1 MGYSSGKD
9 NLTDLEV
16 DGGTLSVDTAKD
28 SLGIN
33 TTTPQ
38 ATLDV
43 HYTGS
48 GNPINLVAGLGG
60 GEVVY
65 FGTGST
71 SQGQIHYLNIDG
83 GWELANANA
92 TGSTGTSGAGNASL
106 LAIAAGTDP
115 LANGMLLRGWMNTAA
130 LAGAWATG
138 SAIYVFSGSVA
149 QAGLYVTSAPVASN
163 AYVRVLGYCTN
174 TPNVIY
180 FNPDSTWVEI
190 S

>member
-1 MGYSSGKD
+1 MGFSSGKD

-16 DGGTLSVDTAKD
+16 DGGTLSVDASRD

-38 ATLDV
+38 VTLDI

-48 GNPINLVAGLGG
+48 GNPVNLGPSGG
-60 GEVVY
+60 GETIY

-71 SQGQIHYLNIDG
+71 VAGKLHYLNTNG

-92 TGSTGTSGAGNASL
+92 TGSEGSTGAGHASL
-106 LAIAAGTDP
+106 LGFAWGTDP
-115 LANGMLLRGWMNTAA
+115 LASGMLIRGWCNSSATPTAFS
-130 LAGAWATG
+130 TG
-138 SAIYVFSGSVA
+138 SVAYVFSGSEV
-149 QAGLYVTSAPVASN
+149 QAGFYTSVAPATTN
-163 AYVRVLGYCTN
+163 AYVRVIGYYTD
-174 TPNVIY
+174 TPDVIY